1 MSEVVVLVRVGGSRK
16 MFVGKIGDASGGG
29 GEDLMKV
36 VEFARAVLEK
46 IHRRTFP
53 RELII

>member
-1 MSEVVVLVRVGGSRK
+1 